1 MGQHNLTANNKV
13 STIELPH
20 TNSAS
25 MGSPSICVRRGLQ
38 FGQRM
43 PKPDVAIIMPILNEG
58 LELEERLAQHK
69 ERYRLG
75 YLIVVVDGGSS
86 DASETIARQ
95 YADVYVRSARGRATQ
110 MNAGADALIALKIAI
125 TTLLF
130 LHADT
135 ELPACATDEIRAR
148 TSAGYRWGR
157 FDVQIIGGSK
167 TVGSSRELTFINQP
181 WSLNLISFMMNW
193 RSRLSG
199 IATGD
204 QAIFVLQSE
213 FEAIGGYAV
222 QALMEDIALSRAL
235 SLRGP
240 PANLHAKVCTSGRR
254 WETHGTVKTILNMW
268 RLRLLYF
275 FGTDAN
281 SLAAAYGYKIR
292 ATADIAIMAKAPI
305 AGLAKTRLIPLLG
318 ANGAARAHRQ
328 MLLKTLATARW
339 ASTGVLTLWCA
350 SDINHRLFQ
359 LLHKRFGLPLA
370 LQQEGDLGIRM
381 STISKTHFAQFAHR
395 SLIIVGTDC
404 PYLEPRHLELVAQ
417 KLQTLDVVFI
427 GANDGGYVLVGLRKH
442 TPEIFESISWST
454 EKVMQQTLA
463 QLQKSGRSFTVIESL
478 ADIDTPDDWQQLPT
492 ERLKLFSQIGSMQ

>member
-1 MGQHNLTANNKV
+1 MGQHNLIPTNKV
-13 STIELPH
+13 SAIEVPYV
-20 TNSAS
+20 NAAS
-25 MGSPSICVRRGLQ
+25 LSSPSICVRPGIQ
-38 FGQRM
+38 FGQLM

-75 YLIVVVDGGSS
+75 YLLVVVDGGSS

-125 TTLLF
+125 PTLLF

-135 ELPACATDEIRAR
+135 ELPTGAIGEIRAR
-148 TSAGYRWGR
+148 ISAGYRWGR
-157 FDVQIIGGSK
+157 FDVQIIADSK
-167 TVGSSRELTFINQP
+167 AVGSSRKLTVTNQP
-181 WSLNLISFMMNW
+181 WSLNLVSFMMNW
-193 RSRLSG
+193 RSRVSG

-213 FEAIGGYAV
+213 FQAIGGYPV
-222 QALMEDIALSRAL
+222 QALMEDVALSKVVG
-235 SLRGP
+235 SRGR
-240 PANLHAKVCTSGRR
+240 PANLRAKVFTSGRR
-254 WETHGTVKTILNMW
+254 WETHGTAKTILNMW
-268 RLRLLYF
+268 RLRFSYF
-275 FGTDAN
+275 FGTDTN

-292 ATADIAIMAKAPI
+292 ATADIAVMSKAPI

-339 ASTGVLTLWCA
+339 ASTGALTLWCA

-359 LLHKRFGLPLA
+359 LLHKRFGLPLRN
-370 LQQEGDLGIRM
+370 QPEGDLGIRM
-381 STISKTHFAQFAHR
+381 SSISKTHFAQFPSR

-404 PYLEPRHLELVAQ
+404 PYLEPRHFELVAQ
-417 KLQTLDVVFI
+417 KLQTVDVVFI

-442 TPEIFESISWST
+442 TTEIFESISWST

-463 QLQKSGRSFTVIESL
+463 QLQASARSFTIIESL
-478 ADIDTPDDWQQLPT
+478 TDIDAPDDWQQLPS
-492 ERLKLFSQIGSMQ
+492 ERLKLFSEIGSLQ